1 MSLNAMIPYVN
12 LRTLMVALPECITV
26 SLETLSEGAVGNLEQ
41 HKFDDAPVVQGRDVL
56 GIASTRELRRRL
68 SERLPLTE
76 DGYRPVG
83 GESVILADEGDTV
96 PADVLLKQLAANRSM
111 LVAKG
116 TSVGR
121 QHVVGFITVSDLNRH
136 AMRSCL
142 YDALAVLESAL
153 ARLIERRYS
162 DVWEWVRY
170 LNEEAQ
176 VRVLGYWEL
185 TRRQELDVGPIA
197 ATTLT
202 YLLHV
207 LASDKRLLRALGFTS
222 KAQFEN
228 AAGHIPRVRNSVMHP
243 VRPLVLN
250 PSDAASVLETLQGTV
265 EITRRVLSL
274 LDHTSTT
281 TG

>member
-1 MSLNAMIPYVN
+1 MIPSVN
-12 LRTLMVALPECITV
+12 LHTLMVALPECITV
-26 SLETLSEGAVGNLEQ
+26 SLETLSEDTVGNLEQ
-41 HKFDDAPVVQGRDVL
+41 HRFDDAPVMRSGQVV

-68 SERLPLTE
+68 SEGLPLTE
-76 DGYRPVG
+76 DGYRPAG
-83 GESVILADEGDTV
+83 GETVILADAADTV
-96 PADVLLKQLAANRSM
+96 PADILLKQLATNRSM
-111 LVAKG
+111 LVARG
-116 TSVGR
+116 TSLGR
-121 QHVVGFITVSDLNRH
+121 PEVVGFITVSDLNRH
-136 AMRSCL
+136 AMRSSL

-207 LASDKRLLRALGFTS
+207 LASDRGLLTALGYTS
-222 KAQFEN
+222 KAKFEA
-228 AAGHIPRVRNSVMHP
+228 AAGHIPRLRNSVMHP
-243 VRPLVLN
+243 VRPLVLS
-250 PSDAASVLETLQGTV
+250 PSDA
-265 EITRRVLSL
+265 
-274 LDHTSTT
+274 
-281 TG
+281 